1 MCYRPPQAEI
11 EAAEAAGPRDQG
23 VPFLWGKPAGNGEDV
38 FRMRSEVSPY
48 EAE

>member
-11 EAAEAAGPRDQG
+11 EAAEAAGPK
-23 VPFLWGKPAGNGEDV
+23 WGKPAGNGEDV